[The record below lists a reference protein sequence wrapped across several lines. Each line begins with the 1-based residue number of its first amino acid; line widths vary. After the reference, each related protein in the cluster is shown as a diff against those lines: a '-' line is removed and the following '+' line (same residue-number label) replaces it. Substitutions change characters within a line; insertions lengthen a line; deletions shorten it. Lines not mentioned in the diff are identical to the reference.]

1 MGIRVDATF
10 MTAPGSHI
18 AADNLRS
25 VRAGRRA
32 RVIAAAT
39 LLAVTA
45 IAAVAPPASAGRGG
59 KKGQDTTTTTSSA
72 PTSTTSSTSTTAT
85 PTTTTLAPDPEFRQW
100 EDATP
105 LGSYAHGDY
114 EGSMYWI
121 TKKST
126 NASDY
131 WKAGITGAGV
141 DVALIDTGVAPV
153 DGLTYPG
160 KVINGPDL
168 SFESQIPGME
178 HLDANG
184 HGTHLAGIIAGR
196 ANGAK
201 RIAKG
206 DDVNFLGMAPGAR
219 IVNVKVGDAYGAV
232 DVSQVIAAID
242 WVVAHRNDNGMN
254 IRVITLA
261 YGTDSVQPAQVD
273 PLAHAVE
280 MAWRAGIV
288 VVVAAGNDG
297 NDAALRNPAYDPFV
311 IAVGASQNVGQKDAS
326 SDDVVA
332 KFSNCGTAERGVDL
346 VAPGKSIVSLRVPGS
361 LADTENPSAR
371 VADGYFLG
379 SGTSQA
385 AAVVSGAAALVLEQ
399 HPWLTPD
406 QVKQFL
412 TTDTAESLTSAS
424 ATCQG
429 AGGLA
434 LGAALKATPPSL
446 VEAWQTHAHADGSGS
461 LDASRGSFR
470 LYDIVSGEKVVL
482 EGEFDIMGN
491 DWNGYECSTPWT
503 CTSLWSEGDFNGAS
517 WSGASWSGASW
528 SGASWS
534 GASWSGASWSGAS
547 WSSKIWSGASW
558 SGASWSGASWSG
570 ASWSGASWSGAS
582 WSSTLGESS

>member
-1 MGIRVDATF
+1 MAAVGGE
-10 MTAPGSHI
+10 TAAINSLG
-18 AADNLRS
+18 ART
-25 VRAGRRA
+25 GRRV
-32 RVIAAAT
+32 RVVAAAT

-45 IAAVAPPASAGRGG
+45 VAALAPPANAGRGG
-59 KKGQDTTTTTSSA
+59 KKGQNETTTTSAA
-72 PTSTTSSTSTTAT
+72 PTSTTTSTTST
-85 PTTTTLAPDPEFRQW
+85 STTTTLAPDSSEFKQW
-100 EDATP
+100 EDASP

-126 NASDY
+126 NASEY

-206 DDVNFLGMAPGAR
+206 DDANFLGMAPGAR

-261 YGTDSVQPAQVD
+261 YGTDGVQPAQID

-297 NDAALRNPAYDPFV
+297 NSAPLRNPAYDPFV
-311 IAVGASQNVGQKDAS
+311 IAVGASENVGHRDAS
-326 SDDVVA
+326 ADDVVA
-332 KFSNCGTAERGVDL
+332 EFSNCGTAARSVDL

-361 LADTENPSAR
+361 VADTQHPTAR
-371 VADGYFLG
+371 VADGFFLG

-406 QVKQFL
+406 QVKRFL
-412 TTDTAESLTSAS
+412 ATGTAESLNSAS
-424 ATCQG
+424 STCQG
-429 AGGLA
+429 AGGLD
-434 LGAALKATPPSL
+434 LGAALGTTPPNL
-446 VEAWQTHAHADGSGS
+446 VESMQVHQLSDGSGS
-461 LDASRGSFR
+461 IDASRGSFK

-482 EGEFDIMGN
+482 EGEIDIMGN
-491 DWNGYECSTPWT
+491 EWTGYDCSTVWT
-503 CTSLWSEGDFNGAS
+503 CSSLWSGGYFNGAS

-547 WSSKIWSGASW
+547 WSSKSWSGASW

-582 WSSTLGESS
+582 WSSAMENSSLGESS